1 MKKRLWRIII
11 AALVFI
17 VALLINNIEWLQ
29 IAMFVISYIIA
40 GGDIVKRAVTNIL
53 RGKVFD
59 ENFLMSVATIGAF
72 LIGEYPEGIAVMLF
86 YQVGELFQSYAV
98 DKSRR
103 SIADAM
109 DIRPDYANVKRGDE
123 VIKIDP
129 DEVKI
134 GDIIV
139 IKPGE
144 RVPLD
149 GKVIEGNSMVDT

>member
-109 DIRPDYANVKRGDE
+109 DIRRSEEAHV
-123 VIKIDP
+123 
-129 DEVKI
+129 
-134 GDIIV
+134 
-139 IKPGE
+139 
-144 RVPLD
+144 
-149 GKVIEGNSMVDT
+149 